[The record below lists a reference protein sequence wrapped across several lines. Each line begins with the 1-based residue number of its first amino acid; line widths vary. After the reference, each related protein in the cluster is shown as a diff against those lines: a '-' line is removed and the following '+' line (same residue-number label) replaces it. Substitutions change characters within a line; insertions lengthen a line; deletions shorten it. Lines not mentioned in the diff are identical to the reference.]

1 MCISILVEICHLVL
15 FKYLKSALF
24 QSNYIIIAKYSYYDK
39 LDAYKVV
46 DYYSEHFWVIKCL
59 CYPSWL
65 LVG

>member
-1 MCISILVEICHLVL
+1 MCISILVEMFHLVL
-15 FKYLKSALF
+15 FKYLQSALF
-24 QSNYIIIAKYSYYDK
+24 QSYDIIIAKYSYYK

-46 DYYSEHFWVIKCL
+46 DYYSEYFWVIKCL